1 MADSGFTRFELDG
14 SVDHR
19 GGQQFVNGKGFAGDA
34 YESVHRIEP
43 HGFASH
49 PVAGGIGLLAG
60 VRGNRDSAY
69 VVGGENP
76 GLRPKG
82 EYLTAGGTAIYDAA
96 GNIVSIVAAKIRI
109 VHSAEVRIEA
119 AKIVLKGVC
128 YLGDEEGAV
137 PAAMLGS
144 IDSDGDAEVSNLATM
159 VNVK

>member
-19 GGQQFVNGKGFAGDA
+19 GGQQFVNGKGFAGDG

-49 PVAGGIGLLAG
+49 PVAGGIGLLTG

-76 GLRPKG
+76 SLRPQG
-82 EYLTAGGTAIYDAA
+82 DFLTAGGTAIYDAA
-96 GNIVSIVAAKIRI
+96 GNIVSIVSAKIRI
-109 VHSAEVRIEA
+109 VHSAEIRLTAPQI
-119 AKIVLKGVC
+119 IL
-128 YLGDEEGAV
+128 EGEVHIGGEGGV
-137 PAAMLGS
+137 PASMQGT
-144 IDSDGDAEVSNLATM
+144 IDSDGDVDISGFATK
-159 VNVK
+159 VFLT